1 MWKGGFMNDNIYI
14 YIFVMAVV
22 TYLIRMLPLVLIRG
36 QIENNFIRSFLHYVP
51 YVTLTLMVFPAV
63 FHSTAHAESAAAG
76 VAAAVLLAMRGGNL
90 IQVVCLACATVFA
103 VEALA
108 F

>member
-1 MWKGGFMNDNIYI
+1 MSDNIYI
-14 YIFVMAVV
+14 YILVMAAV
-22 TYLIRMLPLVLIRG
+22 TYLIRMIPLVLIRG

-63 FHSTAHAESAAAG
+63 FHSTAHVESAAAG
-76 VAAAVLLAMRGGNL
+76 TAAAILLATRGGNL
-90 IQVVCLACATVFA
+90 IQVVFLACTTVF
-103 VEALA
+103 VLETLV

>member
-1 MWKGGFMNDNIYI
+1 MNSDIYG

-22 TYLIRMLPLVLIRG
+22 TYLIRALPLVLIRG

-51 YVTLTLMVFPAV
+51 YVTLALMVFPAV
-63 FHSTAHAESAAAG
+63 FHSTAHTGSAVAG
-76 VAAAVLLAMRGGNL
+76 TAAAVILAMRGGNL
-90 IQVVCLACATVFA
+90 IQVVLLACAVVFA
-103 VEALA
+103 YEFVV